1 MKNKLLLIDD
11 FGLQPLSHTSRM
23 AFLEIL
29 EDRHRRKS
37 TIVISQQPVENWH
50 GIIGDPHNCRRHYG
64 SSRLPFPQNRDH
76 RSTQWSLDPRHRS
89 LVRIEVMLEELASGE
104 RPIGEV
110 RLPELFRSSIEE
122 GEKKDRLAALI
133 RHLGGW
139 LGVRTNL
146 GIAGDYEQSLLCTDG
161 ENVLKHLA
169 EDVSPTKSYKMAV
182 LHALLD
188 EAETGR
194 VRTTWPADETAPAF
208 LSYYLANRRRTKDYS
223 ALARSEN
230 PSEFPL
236 PKVVTDLKKMSRDK
250 LSNSP
255 GKPFVLDGDSFILKD
270 AYVPFWDDER
280 FRALVRERVE
290 YAEAR
295 YWYTH

>member
-1 MKNKLLLIDD
+1 
-11 FGLQPLSHTSRM
+11 
-23 AFLEIL
+23 
-29 EDRHRRKS
+29 
-37 TIVISQQPVENWH
+37 
-50 GIIGDPHNCRRHYG
+50 
-64 SSRLPFPQNRDH
+64 
-76 RSTQWSLDPRHRS
+76 
-89 LVRIEVMLEELASGE
+89 MLEELASGE
-104 RPIGEV
+104 RPIAEV
-110 RLPELFRSSIEE
+110 HLPELFMYSIEE

-139 LGVRTNL
+139 LRVRTNL
-146 GIAGDYEQSLLCTDG
+146 GIAGDYEQSLLGTDG
-161 ENVLKHLA
+161 ENFLKHVE
-169 EDVSPTKSYKMAV
+169 EDLSPTKSYKMAV

-194 VRTTWPADETAPAF
+194 VRITWPADEIAPAF

-230 PSEFPL
+230 PGEFPL
-236 PKVVTDLKKMSRDK
+236 PKVVTHLKKMPLDK

-270 AYVPFWDDER
+270 AYVPFRHDER
-280 FRALVRERVE
+280 FRAPVRERVK

-295 YWYTH
+295 NRDTRDRISARRCWVLQSPWIDRKAGIQDELWHRRPCSVSSAPRRHPPQRQGHRALRRGVQCR